1 MIGFRTDDGRIDGW
15 RVLAALGI
23 VYAVAMAVV
32 AVVRADPDPAHGTS
46 DFRDFWLTGLHFR
59 QSGELRSDLGVH
71 NYLPFFPLFMLP
83 WSFLPLPAAAAIFTL
98 LSAGLMGVTVLMVEG
113 LLNRR
118 VGDQPRRATLA
129 AIGLML
135 PFIHSTLTVGAVNIV
150 VLFLVVTCWLLVER
164 RREWTAGAALGLAC
178 LIKLL
183 PLALLGFF
191 LLRRRWRVPAGAAAT
206 MLVLG
211 AGLPLAS
218 LGWGEAVKQHGRF
231 YHEAIGEH
239 SAHATIHA
247 EKPRKAKYNNQSVP
261 VTLRRLFTRIDANA
275 GQPEDRFEVT
285 LVALSR
291 SRIWMMYVG
300 LIGGMLIASAVATFR
315 GDWPG
320 ESLEAQFRNRAG
332 FGAWC
337 CVMLIASPLVWT
349 HYFVLA
355 YWPLAVLADRAER
368 TALDTLRPD
377 RVAVGLL
384 LFWLVAD
391 VLIAVPAA
399 RAGGVHMLA
408 VGLLWGLLAWRAAGR
423 AAAT

>member
-1 MIGFRTDDGRIDGW
+1 MPWFRTHDGRIDGW
-15 RVLAALGI
+15 RLLAALGLI
-23 VYAVAMAVV
+23 YAVAMAVV
-32 AVVRADPDPAHGTS
+32 AVVRADPDPQHGTS
-46 DFRDFWLTGLHFR
+46 DFRDFWLTALHFR

-118 VGDQPRRATLA
+118 VGQQPRRATLA

-191 LLRRRWRVPAGAAAT
+191 LVRRRWRVPAGAAAT
-206 MLVLG
+206 IVVLG
-211 AGLPLAS
+211 AGMPLAS
-218 LGWGEAVKQHGRF
+218 LGWNETVKQHERF
-231 YHEAIGEH
+231 YREAIGEH
-239 SAHATIHA
+239 SAHATLHA

-285 LVALSR
+285 LVELPP
-291 SRIWMMYVG
+291 SRIWIMYVG
-300 LIGGMLIASAVATFR
+300 LIGGVLIASAAVTFR
-315 GDWPG
+315 GGEWPG
-320 ESLEAQFRNRAG
+320 ESLEARFRNRAG
-332 FGAWC
+332 FGVWC
-337 CVMLIASPLVWT
+337 CVMLLASPLVWT

-377 RVAVGLL
+377 RVAIGLL
-384 LFWLVAD
+384 AFWLVAD
-391 VLIAVPAA
+391 VLIAWPAA
-399 RAGGVHMLA
+399 RAVGVHMLA
-408 VGLLWGLLAWRAAGR
+408 VALLWALLAERAAR
-423 AAAT
+423 RT